1 MRKCRGAAGPMILQ
15 VNLVRAETTHRQCSS
30 RSCRKGSF
38 CGQACLFRE
47 SSLLWPIKAIGSA
60 SGLPTNNLEKAF
72 GTEQQQPPYPRLC
85 QSAAGSAWRA
95 ASVAVHQEHE
105 PNLDMRVL
113 PRITCCHETGAIGS
127 CHAGDHHLLQLGRL
141 KLDFYGERSM
151 HKDHVVS
158 GTPSALPQVCN
169 RRT

>member
-1 MRKCRGAAGPMILQ
+1 MNLIQVCIYKPITLNMRKCRGAAGPMILQ

-72 GTEQQQPPYPRLC
+72 GTRAAATTI
-85 QSAAGSAWRA
+85 SAAPGFRKRLVGSIYGWKCMESCVGSSAL
-95 ASVAVHQEHE
+95 EHK
-105 PNLDMRVL
+105 PNLDTVYC
-113 PRITCCHETGAIGS
+113 PE
-127 CHAGDHHLLQLGRL
+127 
-141 KLDFYGERSM
+141 
-151 HKDHVVS
+151 
-158 GTPSALPQVCN
+158 
-169 RRT
+169 